1 MENYDI
7 RLDRSGLYVVFCLSY
22 TVAEFDTYKEAVEFV
37 ADALK
42 AKVAA

>member
-7 RLDRSGLYVVFCLSY
+7 RLDRSRLYVVFWLSY
-22 TVAEFDTYKEAVEFV
+22 AVAEFDT
-37 ADALK
+37 LK